1 MDEWKAMYTKAMQ
14 IMTKDLTS
22 MDVTEHLVKPLV
34 KDYQILVGFGIFIG
48 RLANKLLSTAMNT
61 LSMMED
67 K

>member
-1 MDEWKAMYTKAMQ
+1 MYTKAMQ

-34 KDYQILVGFGIFIG
+34 KDYQIIVGFGIFTG
-48 RLANKLLSTAMNT
+48 RLANKLLNTAMNT